1 MKFEITGEYIDL
13 NKLLKAAALVE
24 SGGIAGE
31 VIKAGEV
38 LLDGVVE
45 TRKRKKV
52 YPGSTVTIPQL
63 GESVE
68 VVSGN

>member
-31 VIKAGEV
+31 IIKAGEV
-38 LLDGVVE
+38 LLDGEVE

-52 YPGSTVTIPQL
+52 YPGSVVSIPQL
-63 GESVE
+63 NESVE